1 MKHTLTIL
9 AKVVGLVAFLFVNP
23 IIIGSVYAGFVVF
36 HFASK
41 HITDRFNRTVS
52 MFVAAI
58 SVALLL
64 PIVLETSSNIFVS
77 IAFAAF
83 LTWVF
88 TPADK
93 DIPEEP
99 IVDQRPFTE
108 ASDEIIDVEVI
119 SVETIE
125 H

>member
-1 MKHTLTIL
+1 
-9 AKVVGLVAFLFVNP
+9 
-23 IIIGSVYAGFVVF
+23 
-36 HFASK
+36 
-41 HITDRFNRTVS
+41 

-64 PIVLETSSNIFVS
+64 PIVLETSANIFVS
-77 IAFAAF
+77 IAFAAL

-93 DIPEEP
+93 DMPKEP
-99 IVDQRPFTE
+99 IIDQKPFTE
-108 ASDEIIDVEVI
+108 ASDEIIEAEVI
-119 SVETIE
+119 SVTTIE